1 MTIMCYLGCVQLT
14 ANKLLIESLGTSERE
29 REKEGERVGEQD
41 FRFLFHFLLT
51 QLVNNLFA
59 ESHCRSI
66 TRKPV
71 AYFNITDQDIAN
83 SLEKPQH
90 TKFS

>member
-1 MTIMCYLGCVQLT
+1 MTNMCYLGCVQLT

-29 REKEGERVGEQD
+29 RGGERVGEQD

-59 ESHCRSI
+59 ESHCRPIS
-66 TRKPV
+66 R
-71 AYFNITDQDIAN
+71 
-83 SLEKPQH
+83 
-90 TKFS
+90 